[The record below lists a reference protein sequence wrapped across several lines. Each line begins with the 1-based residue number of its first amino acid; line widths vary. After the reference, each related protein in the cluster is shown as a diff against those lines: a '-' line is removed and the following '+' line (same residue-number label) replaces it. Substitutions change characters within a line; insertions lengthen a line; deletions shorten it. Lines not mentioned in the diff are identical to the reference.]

1 MAQIIK
7 VEAGDILVLA
17 NLGSA
22 AHDYEDSE
30 AVRGGLDWLKESLGL
45 GTILMFEGDVDLSV
59 LPAGW
64 TPDAVARM

>member
-22 AHDYEDSE
+22 AAEFEYFES
-30 AVRGGLDWLKESLGL
+30 VRQGLTWLKEHLQLGS
-45 GTILMFEGDVDLSV
+45 ILMFEGDVDLSV